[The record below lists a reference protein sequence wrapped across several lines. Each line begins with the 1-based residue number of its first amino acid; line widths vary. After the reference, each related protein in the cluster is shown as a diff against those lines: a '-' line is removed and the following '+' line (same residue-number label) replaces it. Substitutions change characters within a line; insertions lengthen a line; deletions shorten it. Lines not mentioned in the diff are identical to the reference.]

1 MIHLNAFRESP
12 RARSV
17 YVNKI
22 GAIYGVDGHTIKKT
36 LIAELPNAPGN
47 LDGIAAVHLIWP
59 MPAWITAMQLHQ
71 FALGEYE
78 RGSTFL
84 SLPGRH

>member
-22 GAIYGVDGHTIKKT
+22 GAIYGVDGHTIKET
-36 LIAELPNAPGN
+36 LIAELPNARGN

-59 MPAWITAMQLHQ
+59 MHAWITAV
-71 FALGEYE
+71 
-78 RGSTFL
+78 
-84 SLPGRH
+84 